1 MKIAIIGGGACGLLL
16 SGILEEK
23 KIKYTLFNKGKMATR
38 NIIIE
43 GNPTLAKKSRSVTSF
58 DERLAT
64 LIDDMKETLVQAN
77 GVGLAAP
84 QVGVL
89 RRVVVVDLG
98 EEIIEL
104 VNPRILEQ
112 SGEQD
117 GLEGCLSVPEKFG
130 MVKRPNYVKVE
141 AQDRH
146 GDWFEY
152 EGEELIA
159 RCFCHELEHLDGHL
173 YTERAYRMLTQEE
186 YEDMVRQEKEQEEK
200 A

>member
-1 MKIAIIGGGACGLLL
+1 
-16 SGILEEK
+16 
-23 KIKYTLFNKGKMATR
+23 MATR
-38 NIIIE
+38 NIITE
-43 GNPTLAKKSRSVTSF
+43 GNPTLSKKCRPVTSF
-58 DERLAT
+58 DDRLAT
-64 LIDDMKETLVQAN
+64 LIDDMKETLVRAN
-77 GVGLAAP
+77 GIGLAAP

-98 EEIIEL
+98 DEIIEL
-104 VNPRILEQ
+104 VNPKILEQ

-117 GLEGCLSVPEKFG
+117 GLEGCLSVPERFG
-130 MVKRPNYVKVE
+130 MVKRPNFVKLE

-173 YTERAYRMLTQEE
+173 YTERAYHMLTQEE
-186 YEDMVRQEKEQEEK
+186 YEDLIRQQQEENDT
-200 A
+200 

>member
-1 MKIAIIGGGACGLLL
+1 MALRKILTD
-16 SGILEEK
+16 E
-23 KIKYTLFNKGKMATR
+23 
-38 NIIIE
+38 
-43 GNPTLAKKSRSVTSF
+43 NPTLKKNCRPVTSF

-64 LIDDMKETLVQAN
+64 LIDDMKETVVEAN

-98 EEIIEL
+98 DEIVEL

-117 GLEGCLSVPEKFG
+117 GLEGCLSVPGRFG
-130 MVKRPNYVKVE
+130 LVKRPNLVKVE

-146 GDWFEY
+146 GDWYEY
-152 EGEELIA
+152 EGEALIA

-173 YTERAYRMLTQEE
+173 YTEKAYRMLTEEE
-186 YEDMVRQEKEQEEK
+186 YEALARQNAEEEEE

>member
-1 MKIAIIGGGACGLLL
+1 
-16 SGILEEK
+16 
-23 KIKYTLFNKGKMATR
+23 MALR
-38 NIIIE
+38 NILTE
-43 GNPTLAKKSRSVTSF
+43 GNPTLNKVCRAVTSF

-64 LIDDMKETLVQAN
+64 LIDDMKETVRHAN

-89 RRVVVVDLG
+89 RRIVVVDLG

-117 GLEGCLSVPEKFG
+117 GLEGCLSVPERFG

-146 GDWFEY
+146 GDWYEY
-152 EGEELIA
+152 EGEALIA

-173 YTERAYRMLTQEE
+173 YTEKAYKMLTEEEYQELVQANQEE
-186 YEDMVRQEKEQEEK
+186 DE
-200 A
+200 

>member
-1 MKIAIIGGGACGLLL
+1 
-16 SGILEEK
+16 
-23 KIKYTLFNKGKMATR
+23 MATR
-38 NIIIE
+38 NIITE
-43 GNPTLAKKSRSVTSF
+43 GNPTLTKVCRTVTSF

-64 LIDDMKETLVQAN
+64 LIDDMKETVVQAN
-77 GVGLAAP
+77 GIGLAAP

-117 GLEGCLSVPEKFG
+117 GLEGCLSVPERFG
-130 MVKRPNYVKVE
+130 MVKRPNYVKLE

-146 GDWFEY
+146 GDWYEY

-173 YTERAYRMLTQEE
+173 YTERAYRMLSREE
-186 YEDMVRQEKEQEEK
+186 YEELMQQDTEQEAQK
-200 A
+200 

>member
-1 MKIAIIGGGACGLLL
+1 MALRKIL
-16 SGILEEK
+16 
-23 KIKYTLFNKGKMATR
+23 T
-38 NIIIE
+38 E
-43 GNPTLAKKSRSVTSF
+43 GNPTLNKVCRPITAF

-64 LIDDMKETLVQAN
+64 LLDDMKETVKHAN

-98 EEIIEL
+98 DEIVEL

-117 GLEGCLSVPEKFG
+117 GLEGCLSVPNRFG
-130 MVKRPNYVKVE
+130 LVKRPNFVKLE

-146 GDWFEY
+146 GDWYEY

-173 YTERAYRMLTQEE
+173 YTERAYRMLNQEE
-186 YEDMVRQEKEQEEK
+186 YEKLMGENKGEDE
-200 A
+200 

>member
-1 MKIAIIGGGACGLLL
+1 MALRKII
-16 SGILEEK
+16 
-23 KIKYTLFNKGKMATR
+23 TD
-38 NIIIE
+38 
-43 GNPTLAKKSRSVTSF
+43 GNPTLNKVCRPVTSF

-64 LIDDMKETLVQAN
+64 LIDDMKETVVDAN

-98 EEIIEL
+98 DEIVEL

-117 GLEGCLSVPEKFG
+117 GLEGCLSVPGRYG
-130 MVKRPNYVKVE
+130 MVKRPNVVKVE

-146 GDWFEY
+146 GDWYEY

-173 YTERAYRMLTQEE
+173 YTERAYRMLTEEE
-186 YEDMVRQEKEQEEK
+186 YEALMQQNREESEE
-200 A
+200 

>member
-1 MKIAIIGGGACGLLL
+1 
-16 SGILEEK
+16 
-23 KIKYTLFNKGKMATR
+23 MATR
-38 NIIIE
+38 NIITE
-43 GNPTLAKKSRSVTSF
+43 GNPTLSKISRPVTSF
-58 DERLAT
+58 DDRLAT

-77 GVGLAAP
+77 GIGLAAP

-98 EEIIEL
+98 DEIIEL
-104 VNPRILEQ
+104 VNPKILEQ

-117 GLEGCLSVPEKFG
+117 GLEGCLSVPERFG
-130 MVKRPNYVKVE
+130 MVKRPNFVKLE

-173 YTERAYRMLTQEE
+173 YTERAYHMLTQEE
-186 YEDMVRQEKEQEEK
+186 YEDLVRQQQEEDD

>member
-1 MKIAIIGGGACGLLL
+1 MALRKIL
-16 SGILEEK
+16 
-23 KIKYTLFNKGKMATR
+23 T
-38 NIIIE
+38 E
-43 GNPTLAKKSRSVTSF
+43 GNSALSKVCRPVTNF

-64 LIDDMKETLVQAN
+64 LIDDMKETLVEAN

-89 RRVVVVDLG
+89 RRLVVVDLG
-98 EEIIEL
+98 DEIIEL
-104 VNPRILEQ
+104 VNPRILET

-117 GLEGCLSVPEKFG
+117 GLEGCLSVPGRFG
-130 MVKRPNYVKVE
+130 LVKRPNYVKVE

-146 GDWFEY
+146 GDWYEY

-173 YTERAYRMLTQEE
+173 YTEKAYKLLTEEE
-186 YEDMVRQEKEQEEK
+186 YEELVRESQEEGE
-200 A
+200 

>member
-1 MKIAIIGGGACGLLL
+1 
-16 SGILEEK
+16 
-23 KIKYTLFNKGKMATR
+23 MATR

-43 GNPTLAKKSRSVTSF
+43 GNPTLAKKCRPVTSF
-58 DERLAT
+58 DERLAI

-89 RRVVVVDLG
+89 RRVVVVDIG

-104 VNPRILEQ
+104 VNPKILEQ

-117 GLEGCLSVPEKFG
+117 GLEGCLSVPDKFG
-130 MVKRPNYVKVE
+130 MVKRPNFVKVE
-141 AQDRH
+141 AQARH

-152 EGEELIA
+152 EGEELMA

-186 YEDMVRQEKEQEEK
+186 YEDMVRQQEQEEQEEN

>member
-1 MKIAIIGGGACGLLL
+1 
-16 SGILEEK
+16 
-23 KIKYTLFNKGKMATR
+23 MALR
-38 NIIIE
+38 NILTDE
-43 GNPTLAKKSRSVTSF
+43 NPTLRKQCRPVTSF

-64 LIDDMKETLVQAN
+64 LIDDMKETVVQAN

-98 EEIIEL
+98 DEIVEL

-117 GLEGCLSVPEKFG
+117 GMEGCLSVPNRFG
-130 MVKRPNYVKVE
+130 MVKRPDFVRLE

-146 GDWFEY
+146 GDWYEY
-152 EGEELIA
+152 EGEVLIA

-173 YTERAYRMLTQEE
+173 YTEKAYRMLTQEE
-186 YEDMVRQEKEQEEK
+186 YEEMVRQSEEK
-200 A
+200 NA

>member
-1 MKIAIIGGGACGLLL
+1 
-16 SGILEEK
+16 
-23 KIKYTLFNKGKMATR
+23 MATR
-38 NIIIE
+38 KIITE
-43 GNPTLAKKSRSVTSF
+43 GNSTLAKVCRPVTSF

-64 LIDDMKETLVQAN
+64 LIDDMKETVVQAN
-77 GVGLAAP
+77 GIGLAAP

-104 VNPRILEQ
+104 VNPKIIEQ

-117 GLEGCLSVPEKFG
+117 GLEGCLSVPERFG
-130 MVKRPNYVKVE
+130 MVKRPNYVKLE

-146 GDWFEY
+146 GDWYEY

-173 YTERAYRMLTQEE
+173 YTERAYRMLSREE
-186 YEDMVRQEKEQEEK
+186 YEELMQERAEQEESK
-200 A
+200 

>member
-1 MKIAIIGGGACGLLL
+1 
-16 SGILEEK
+16 
-23 KIKYTLFNKGKMATR
+23 MALR
-38 NIIIE
+38 NILTD
-43 GNPTLAKKSRSVTSF
+43 GNPTLKKVCRPVTAF

-64 LIDDMKETLVQAN
+64 LIDDMKETVVHAN

-98 EEIIEL
+98 DEIVEL

-112 SGEQD
+112 EGEQD
-117 GLEGCLSVPEKFG
+117 GLEGCLSVPERYG
-130 MVKRPNYVKVE
+130 MVKRPMRVKLE

-146 GDWFEY
+146 GDWYEY

-173 YTERAYRMLTQEE
+173 YTEKAYRMLTDEE
-186 YEDMVRQEKEQEEK
+186 YEELINENREDGQ
-200 A
+200 

>member
-1 MKIAIIGGGACGLLL
+1 MALRKIL
-16 SGILEEK
+16 
-23 KIKYTLFNKGKMATR
+23 T
-38 NIIIE
+38 E
-43 GNPTLAKKSRSVTSF
+43 GNSALSKVCRPVTSF

-64 LIDDMKETLVQAN
+64 LIDDMKETLVEAN

-89 RRVVVVDLG
+89 RRLVVVDLG
-98 EEIIEL
+98 DEIIEL
-104 VNPRILEQ
+104 VNPRILET

-117 GLEGCLSVPEKFG
+117 GLEGCLSVPGRFG
-130 MVKRPNYVKVE
+130 LVKRPNYVKVE

-146 GDWFEY
+146 GDWYEY

-173 YTERAYRMLTQEE
+173 YTEKAYQLLTEEE
-186 YEDMVRQEKEQEEK
+186 YEELVRESQEEGE
-200 A
+200 

>member
-1 MKIAIIGGGACGLLL
+1 
-16 SGILEEK
+16 
-23 KIKYTLFNKGKMATR
+23 MATR
-38 NIIIE
+38 MIITE
-43 GNPTLAKKSRSVTSF
+43 GNPTLTKVCRPVTSF
-58 DERLAT
+58 DDRLAT
-64 LIDDMKETLVQAN
+64 LIDDMKETVVQAN
-77 GVGLAAP
+77 GIGLAAP

-89 RRVVVVDLG
+89 RRIVVVDLG
-98 EEIIEL
+98 DEIIEL

-130 MVKRPNYVKVE
+130 LVKRPNYVKLE

-146 GDWFEY
+146 GDWYEY

-173 YTERAYRMLTQEE
+173 YTERAYHMLTREE
-186 YEDMVRQEKEQEEK
+186 YEDLVRQQQEESE

>member
-1 MKIAIIGGGACGLLL
+1 MALRKII
-16 SGILEEK
+16 
-23 KIKYTLFNKGKMATR
+23 T
-38 NIIIE
+38 E
-43 GNPTLAKKSRSVTSF
+43 GNPTLNKVCRPVTAF
-58 DERLAT
+58 DDRLAM
-64 LIDDMKETLVQAN
+64 LIDDMKQTVVQAN

-98 EEIIEL
+98 DEIVEL

-112 SGEQD
+112 DGEQD
-117 GLEGCLSVPEKFG
+117 GLEGCLSVPERFG
-130 MVKRPNYVKVE
+130 MVKRPNRVKIE

-146 GDWFEY
+146 GDWYEY
-152 EGEELIA
+152 EGEALIA

-186 YEDMVRQEKEQEEK
+186 YEELMKQNAEEE

>member
-1 MKIAIIGGGACGLLL
+1 
-16 SGILEEK
+16 
-23 KIKYTLFNKGKMATR
+23 MATR
-38 NIIIE
+38 NIITE
-43 GNPTLAKKSRSVTSF
+43 GNPTLTKVCRPVTSF

-64 LIDDMKETLVQAN
+64 LIDDMKETVVQAN
-77 GVGLAAP
+77 GIGLAAP

-117 GLEGCLSVPEKFG
+117 GLEGCLSVPERFG
-130 MVKRPNYVKVE
+130 MVKRPNYVKLE

-146 GDWFEY
+146 GEWYEY

-173 YTERAYRMLTQEE
+173 YTERAYRMLSREE
-186 YEDMVRQEKEQEEK
+186 YEELMQQDTEQEAQK
-200 A
+200 

>member
-1 MKIAIIGGGACGLLL
+1 
-16 SGILEEK
+16 
-23 KIKYTLFNKGKMATR
+23 MALR
-38 NIIIE
+38 NIITE
-43 GNPTLAKKSRSVTSF
+43 GNPTLAKKCRPVTVF
-58 DERLAT
+58 DDRLAT
-64 LIDDMKETLVQAN
+64 LIDDMKDTVIQAN

-104 VNPRILEQ
+104 VNPKILEQ

-117 GLEGCLSVPEKFG
+117 GLEGCLSVPGKYG
-130 MVKRPNYVKVE
+130 MVKRPNTVKLQ

-146 GDWFEY
+146 GDWYEY

-173 YTERAYRMLTQEE
+173 YTERAYRMLTEEE
-186 YEDMVRQEKEQEEK
+186 YEELIQKEQD

>member
-1 MKIAIIGGGACGLLL
+1 
-16 SGILEEK
+16 
-23 KIKYTLFNKGKMATR
+23 MALR
-38 NIIIE
+38 NIITE
-43 GNPTLAKKSRSVTSF
+43 GNPTLSKKCRPVTAF
-58 DERLAT
+58 DDRLAT
-64 LIDDMKETLVQAN
+64 LIDDMKETVVQAN
-77 GVGLAAP
+77 GIGLAAP

-130 MVKRPNYVKVE
+130 MVKRPNYVKLE

-146 GDWFEY
+146 GDWYEY

-173 YTERAYRMLTQEE
+173 YTERAYRMLTREE
-186 YEDMVRQEKEQEEK
+186 YEELVNQEQEDEK

>member
-1 MKIAIIGGGACGLLL
+1 
-16 SGILEEK
+16 
-23 KIKYTLFNKGKMATR
+23 MALR
-38 NIIIE
+38 NILTE
-43 GNPTLAKKSRSVTSF
+43 GNPTLNKVCRPVTAF

-64 LIDDMKETLVQAN
+64 LIDDMKETVVHAN

-98 EEIIEL
+98 DEIVEL
-104 VNPRILEQ
+104 VNPRILES

-117 GLEGCLSVPEKFG
+117 GLEGCLSVPDRFG
-130 MVKRPNYVKVE
+130 MVKRPNYVKIE

-146 GDWFEY
+146 GDWYEY
-152 EGEELIA
+152 EGEGLIA

-173 YTERAYRMLTQEE
+173 YTEKAYKMLSDEE
-186 YEDMVRQEKEQEEK
+186 YQELVNQNAEDGE
-200 A
+200 

>member
-1 MKIAIIGGGACGLLL
+1 
-16 SGILEEK
+16 
-23 KIKYTLFNKGKMATR
+23 MALR
-38 NIIIE
+38 NILTD
-43 GNPTLAKKSRSVTSF
+43 GNPTLNKVCRPVTAF

-64 LIDDMKETLVQAN
+64 LIDDMMETVVQAT

-98 EEIIEL
+98 DEIVEL

-117 GLEGCLSVPEKFG
+117 GLEGCLSVPDRFG
-130 MVKRPNYVKVE
+130 MVKRPNFVRLE

-146 GDWFEY
+146 GDWYEY

-186 YEDMVRQEKEQEEK
+186 YEDMVRRSQEEN